1 MFGGSATKY
10 AAREAAVRVANQLN
24 EDDQKLSDEDGE
36 PRSLMARVVHIKEDN
51 SGYFGDGGYYLVKC
65 FDEDGELAG
74 VFSGNHTGALSDLT
88 RGEWA

>member
-36 PRSLMARVVHIKEDN
+36 PRSLLARGVHIKIVN
-51 SGYFGDGGYYLVKC
+51 SGYFGDGGYYPVKC

-74 VFSGNHTGALSDLT
+74 IF
-88 RGEWA
+88 